1 LYKLPRGALDTTV
14 YDWRDAPDTTLYDW
28 RDAPDATLYDWRD
41 VFETT
46 LLLYILLVYYM
57 SVPDSEI

>member
-1 LYKLPRGALDTTV
+1 MNCDWSCVLDTTV
-14 YDWRDAPDTTLYDW
+14 YDKRGVADTTLYDW
-28 RDAPDATLYDWRD
+28 RDALDTTLYDWRG

-46 LLLYILLVYYM
+46 LLLYILLLYYM

>member
-1 LYKLPRGALDTTV
+1 MLDTTV
-14 YDWRDAPDTTLYDW
+14 YDKRGVADTTLYDW
-28 RDAPDATLYDWRD
+28 RDALDTTLYEWRG

-46 LLLYILLVYYM
+46 SLLYILFVYYM